1 MQRSRGDERTAG
13 EPADK
18 PKSGVMAA
26 GEECFQGAV
35 GSRVKAA
42 GDPKESLFVFDPIW
56 LLGPW
61 KEQSLG
67 RSGVRRGLQG
77 HFLVTTSWHR
87 SHWKYQ
93 FFKTE

>member
-1 MQRSRGDERTAG
+1 MERSRGDERIAG

-42 GDPKESLFVFDPIW
+42 GDPKESPFVFRPH
-56 LLGPW
+56 LVVGPVERAVPGEEW
-61 KEQSLG
+61 GQEGAAGPFPCYHVLA
-67 RSGVRRGLQG
+67 
-77 HFLVTTSWHR
+77 
-87 SHWKYQ
+87 
-93 FFKTE
+93 